1 MTVFKVS
8 DTRLFPGKPITSQII
23 QEFDATQEHIA
34 KRTSDRANDI
44 RAIGSAGKFVDP
56 KTDKGFYPIA
66 ETDFQ
71 VGFSHTTDSFLG
83 TTVLT
88 GSILQLEVGYYDVI
102 SYVNYNR
109 HFPTGGQDPFIFC
122 ALFEVDTSGNSV
134 GDVWHGFHY
143 NKTHY
148 EGGASDKRF
157 FISSERL
164 SVDNVFF
171 GVNQEPQGVY
181 MGGLYRLGVRAVG
194 LDNHTVQA
202 SGYVQ
207 ICQRKEISTCPIGCE
222 RGQLDED
229 TGDLEINTSHDV
241 NTLSNT
247 ETAGRTLEPIKIY
260 WS

>member
-8 DTRLFPGKPITSQII
+8 DTRLFPGKPITAQIV
-23 QEFDATQEHIA
+23 QEFDETQEHIA

-44 RAIGSAGKFVDP
+44 TAIGSAGKFVNP
-56 KTDKGFYPIA
+56 KTDNGFYPIA

-71 VGFSHTTDSFLG
+71 AGFSHTTNEPLFG

-88 GSILQLEVGYYDVI
+88 GSIIQLKVGYYDVI
-102 SYVNYNR
+102 SYASYNTTDVYVNAGFYNVNDD
-109 HFPTGGQDPFIFC
+109 GSING
-122 ALFEVDTSGNSV
+122 VDGLDHT
-134 GDVWHGFHY
+134 FHY
-143 NKTHY
+143 NNDHY
-148 EGGASDKRF
+148 EGGSSDKKF

-164 SVDNVFF
+164 SVDNIFY
-171 GVNQEPQGVY
+171 NQNQKPQGVY
-181 MGGLYRLGVRAVG
+181 LGGKYRVGVRAVG
-194 LDNHTVQA
+194 LSNVTVKC

-229 TGDLEINTSHDV
+229 TGDIEIDTSHAV
-241 NTLSNT
+241 NTLSTT